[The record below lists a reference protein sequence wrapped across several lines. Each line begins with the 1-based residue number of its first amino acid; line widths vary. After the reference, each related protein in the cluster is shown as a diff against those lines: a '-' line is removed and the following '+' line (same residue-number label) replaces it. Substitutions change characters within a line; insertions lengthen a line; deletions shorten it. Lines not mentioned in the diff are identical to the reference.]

1 MTPEPGSAAPAGGQE
16 LSDLSA
22 LKALAQPRR
31 QQILQHLTLH
41 GPATSAMLARDLALN
56 TGATS
61 YHLRELARYGFA
73 EESSTQGRSVGGRE
87 RWWRAVPGDR
97 RFPPRSRQN
106 PETRLVMDELNH
118 LSYAAD
124 LELFEQLQR
133 QGQDRGEWA
142 DAFPYSRGTIRLTLP
157 ELRTFFEEFI
167 ALLNRYTRPDSE
179 TPDGART
186 VLTRLLAFPA
196 PTRADGTRADD
207 TCADG
212 TRAGDA
218 CADGTRAGDASVHQA
233 SVHQASAHRAAA
245 GDAPARQA
253 PAHRAAAGD
262 ATVHQVPV
270 GDASVRPAS
279 VRQVTVGDVRAHQAP
294 ARQVPVGDA
303 PVHHAPARRA
313 PVDDAQA
320 HHAPARQVPVGDAP
334 VHHAPAR
341 RAPVDDA
348 QAHHAPARQ
357 VPVGDAPVHHAP
369 ARRAP
374 VDDAQAHH
382 APARQVPV
390 GDAPVHHAPARRAPA
405 DDAHA
410 RQVSAGDAPAHRA
423 APADKSQASA
433 EGIPASRTTT
443 ETDTP

>member
-41 GPATSAMLARDLALN
+41 GPATSAMLARDLGLN

-212 TRAGDA
+212 TCAGD
-218 CADGTRAGDASVHQA
+218 A

-245 GDAPARQA
+245 GDAPVRQA
-253 PAHRAAAGD
+253 PAHRAAVGD

-270 GDASVRPAS
+270 GDAPVHHAPAHRAP
-279 VRQVTVGDVRAHQAP
+279 VDDAQAHQAP

-303 PVHHAPARRA
+303 PVHHAPAHRA
-313 PVDDAQA
+313 PVDDAPAHHAPGDDAPA
-320 HHAPARQVPVGDAP
+320 HHAPA
-334 VHHAPAR
+334 HHAPG
-341 RAPVDDA
+341 DDA
-348 QAHHAPARQ
+348 PAHHAPA
-357 VPVGDAPVHHAP
+357 HHAP
-369 ARRAP
+369 
-374 VDDAQAHH
+374 
-382 APARQVPV
+382 
-390 GDAPVHHAPARRAPA
+390 G